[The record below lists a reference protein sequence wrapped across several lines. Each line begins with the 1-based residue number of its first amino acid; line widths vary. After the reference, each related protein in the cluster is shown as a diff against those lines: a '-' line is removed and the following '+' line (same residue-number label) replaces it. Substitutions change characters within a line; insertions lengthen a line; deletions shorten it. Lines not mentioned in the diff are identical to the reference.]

1 MADQVNDLPTKKNC
15 HTSSPINFC
24 SQCGAEVEQKIPLGE
39 TLLRA
44 VCPACQTIHY
54 QNPKIVAG
62 CIPEWE
68 GQILL
73 CRRAIEPRL
82 GYWTFP
88 AGFMELGESTEE
100 AATRETLEEANAK
113 VAIHSLYGIFSL
125 PHVSQVYV
133 VYRANLQ
140 DLEFGPGEES
150 LEVKLL
156 PVTNIPWEHLAF
168 PVIRETLCRYVED
181 VRKMR
186 IQVHFGTV
194 TTSKERGFEPSAS
207 SLLSN
212 GSYPSTNRSA
222 E

>member
-1 MADQVNDLPTKKNC
+1 MPL
-15 HTSSPINFC
+15 SINFC
-24 SQCGAEVEQKIPLGE
+24 SHCGAEVEQKIPSGE

-44 VCPACQTIHY
+44 VCPSCQTIHY

-82 GYWTFP
+82 GFWTFP

-100 AATRETLEEANAK
+100 AAARETFEEANAR
-113 VAIHSLYGIFSL
+113 VTIHSLYGIFSL

-133 VYRANLQ
+133 VYRAALQ
-140 DLEFGPGEES
+140 DLEFGPGQES
-150 LEVKLL
+150 LEVQLMSIKS
-156 PVTNIPWEHLAF
+156 IPWEHLAF
-168 PVIRETLCRYVED
+168 PVIQETLRRYVED
-181 VRKMR
+181 VCKTQN
-186 IQVHFGTV
+186 QVHFGTV
-194 TTSKERGFEPSAS
+194 PTQKHSAVDASAS
-207 SLLSN
+207 LLAN
-212 GSYPSTNRSA
+212 GSSPSLHHPT